1 MFNKLSIHVVSVL
14 VLLCAH
20 AAMAA
25 GATAATSSAAIPGS
39 YREGGLV
46 PVCVLASFHACGL
59 WDRAGRWRVE
69 PRYRA
74 IYENGAFWTVER
86 ASGLTGLLDAE
97 GRTLIEPRF
106 KHLGSFHEGLA
117 YAMLPGSRG
126 DDRYGYI
133 DTRGT
138 WVIQPRFMY
147 PADFVGSTA
156 LVWLP
161 GEAPKRDFED
171 RKMALVDR
179 AGKVTL
185 LPHAGTYGDRDTVDG
200 RFVVTRDATSP
211 GGLESPRWLGVA
223 DRQGRLIVPWI
234 NAFNIMLVPGGGWV
248 EFDASHAIQVRGR
261 NGALLF
267 RLRGE
272 QAHIQEVNAEGLAVY
287 TPDDANEGLID
298 LRSGKVLIAP
308 RSQSLGQPSSGR
320 VPFAPTAAE
329 GQTAKWGYLDTHGKT
344 ILSPQLPYAPGF
356 QGTGVAVGCGAG
368 EQRPACHVIT
378 HDGRR
383 VGAFDPFEAD
393 HIDAHAWESSPQT
406 PAVRDVL
413 TVRKGPTTWLTDRAG
428 KVLLQIGPAAAC
440 SQQVVRAGD
449 TIVWPTHPDV
459 SCDITSR
466 MRRPGPDASASMR
479 AAHAQHMAFESELVR
494 ERASLAAQGGGI
506 ENMMP
511 GAREGRRQWDGLPWD
526 TGGSVALADAHARLI
541 LPPGYR
547 YLSPEAR
554 RAATAARAASAPRP
568 GASAAGPGGSD
579 GATSSDT
586 RVPGLIAAPDDRWV
600 IEVFTSAR
608 GFINLRRPMPAAES
622 LLETLKLYERGDP
635 TRPEAGGVGAGVLTA
650 WHLEPEVDADRG
662 RLHYAIERGL
672 GGGIEFNLMRFGR
685 TTQVAFMARWTGY
698 GGGREFELHR
708 DEILA
713 VVDAV
718 EFEAGQAHTDHR
730 AGDAEA
736 PPELFAQLIT
746 GPPSAGYTRFSQAVQ
761 RTIVRD
767 LERKQNSLN
776 RLQVMLGIMAL
787 VLAVLGALVLAARRK
802 LARIKAASPE

>member
-1 MFNKLSIHVVSVL
+1 MFNKISIHVVSVL
-14 VLLCAH
+14 IFVCAH
-20 AAMAA
+20 AVMAA
-25 GATAATSSAAIPGS
+25 EATAATSSAAITAR

-46 PVCVLASFHACGL
+46 PVCVSASFHACGL

-69 PRYRA
+69 PRYSA
-74 IYENGAFWTVER
+74 IYENGAYWTVER

-126 DDRYGYI
+126 DDSYGYI
-133 DTRGT
+133 DASGS
-138 WVIQPRFMY
+138 WVIPPQFMV

-156 LVWLP
+156 LVRVP
-161 GEAPKRDFED
+161 GEAPKRAFED

-179 AGKVTL
+179 AGKRTM
-185 LPHAGTYGDRDTVDG
+185 LPYADIYGDREPVDG
-200 RFVVTRDATSP
+200 RFVVTREAPPDKLDAA
-211 GGLESPRWLGVA
+211 RWLGVS

-234 NAFNIMLVPGGGWV
+234 RAFSLMLVPGGGWV
-248 EFDASHAIQVRGR
+248 EFDASHAINVRGR
-261 NGALLF
+261 DGKLLY
-267 RLRGE
+267 RLQGE
-272 QAHIQEVNAEGLAVY
+272 QAHIREANAEGLAVF
-287 TPDDANEGLID
+287 TPDDVREGLID

-308 RSQSLGQPSSGR
+308 RPQALGQPSNGR
-320 VPFAPTAAE
+320 VPFAPAAAE
-329 GQTAKWGYLDTHGKT
+329 GQPAKWGYLDITGKT

-356 QGTGVAVGCGAG
+356 QGTGVTAGCGSLG
-368 EQRPACHVIT
+368 ERPACHVIT

-383 VGAFDPFEAD
+383 VEAFDRFEAD

-413 TVRKGPTTWLTDRAG
+413 TVRKGSTTWLTDRAG
-428 KVLLQIGPAAAC
+428 RLLLQIEPAAAC

-449 TIVWPTHPDV
+449 TIVWPTHPEV
-459 SCDITSR
+459 SCDISNS
-466 MRRPGPDASASMR
+466 MRRPGPGAAAPLR
-479 AAHAQHMAFESELVR
+479 AAHAQHMAFENELAR
-494 ERASLAAQGGGI
+494 ERASVAAQGGGI

-511 GAREGRRQWDGLPWD
+511 GAREARRRWEGLPWD
-526 TGGSVALADAHARLI
+526 TSGSVALAGAHARLI

-554 RAATAARAASAPRP
+554 RAAKVAQAASAPAPR
-568 GASAAGPGGSD
+568 ASATGPGGT
-579 GATSSDT
+579 AEAAAKDT
-586 RVPGLIAAPDDRWV
+586 PLPGLIAAPDDRWV
-600 IEVFTSAR
+600 VEVFTSTR
-608 GFINLRRPMPAAES
+608 GFIDLRRPLPAADS
-622 LLETLKLYERGDP
+622 LLETLKVYQRGDP
-635 TRPEAGGVGAGVLTA
+635 TKLEAAGVGASVLTA
-650 WHLEPEVDADRG
+650 WHLEPDVDAGRG
-662 RLHYAIERGL
+662 RLLYAIEHGL

-685 TTQVAFMARWTGY
+685 TTQVAFMVRWKGY

-708 DEILA
+708 NEIQA

-718 EFEAGQAHTDHR
+718 EFEAGHAHTDHR
-730 AGDAEA
+730 AGDAVA
-736 PPELFAQLIT
+736 PPELFAQLVT

-761 RTIVRD
+761 RTIVR
-767 LERKQNSLN
+767 EEQRKQHNIN

-787 VLAVLGALVLAARRK
+787 VLAVLGAQVIAARRK